1 MTCQTV
7 QNKILALADPRFIP
21 DPLREHVA
29 GCAACQ
35 AWASQAARLEG
46 LLERLPA
53 PPAPADKKAALVSH
67 LTHGEPI
74 ITLPLARSAAPRE
87 FHAIEFLRCH
97 ATLIGGLAAAI
108 LVALGAWALF
118 PRSGPKPETAS
129 IPDDPFLRKMVQRD
143 LALAKADT
151 PAKRLQALGGLAD
164 DLSAQARNL
173 ARVAS
178 PDELRELADWYHKV
192 VKDALVKQAE
202 TMQGV
207 TLPPA
212 EAKSR
217 AETFNALTKQL
228 GDAANETDKL
238 LGSVPPESKPALR
251 KIVAAARDGQKTIE
265 QVELRGKDKN

>member
-7 QNKILALADPRFIP
+7 QNKILALPDPRFIP

-35 AWASQAARLEG
+35 GWAQQAARLEG
-46 LLERLPA
+46 LLEQLPA
-53 PPAPADKKAALVSH
+53 PPASADRKAALVSQ
-67 LTHGEPI
+67 LTGGEPI
-74 ITLPLARSAAPRE
+74 ITRPLARPTAPRE
-87 FHAIEFLRCH
+87 FHAIEFLRRN
-97 ATLIGGLAAAI
+97 ATLIGGLAAAV
-108 LVALGAWALF
+108 LVALGVWALV
-118 PRSGPKPETAS
+118 PKNGPKPEMAS
-129 IPDDPFLRKMVQRD
+129 MPDDPFLKKMVQRD

-151 PAKRLQALGGLAD
+151 PSRRLQVLGGMAD

-178 PDELRELADWYHKV
+178 PDELREIADWYDKV
-192 VKDALVKQAE
+192 VKNAIVKQAE
-202 TMQGV
+202 KMQDV

-238 LGSVPPESKPALR
+238 LGSVPPEAKPALQ
-251 KIVAAARDGQKTIE
+251 KIVNAARDGQKTLE
-265 QVELRGKDKN
+265 QVEMRGKDKN